1 MYDDELDD
9 AFEDDGEI
17 GLDTEKDAYET
28 KGRDD
33 RAFVDQQAKEY
44 DEMKRKKRDEIAR
57 AKNERLVAQNK
68 LSAKERELASLELSI
83 RKDEYVETRE
93 RVRDTREA
101 ILSENVDSRE
111 ATAEQEVEAIHLEM
125 DREDRERKRDELQ
138 KECAT
143 LKSTVDELGRNI
155 SLLEYELLRS

>member
-1 MYDDELDD
+1 MYDDELED